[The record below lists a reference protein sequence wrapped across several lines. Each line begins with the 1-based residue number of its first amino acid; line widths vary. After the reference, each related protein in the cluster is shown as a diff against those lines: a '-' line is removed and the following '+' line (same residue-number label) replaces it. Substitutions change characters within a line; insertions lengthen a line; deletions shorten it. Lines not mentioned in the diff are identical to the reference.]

1 MQRVIAKLQRGIA
14 KLQRGFKAMND
25 QETEKDQLMQS
36 ISNAIV
42 EIQQEKEASKLKSL
56 SRHNPEKVAKIL
68 YLHSLGCS
76 QTNMIRRHSMSRSTV
91 VQVLVDYSDY
101 TGSFRE
107 LGGQLAARSYINLE
121 SLEEDMI
128 DSLRVKLEN
137 GYDPEFRDLK
147 EISIAKANS
156 QRQAMTAR
164 GEASQVVDVN
174 NNYTVDDFKETM
186 SAARKRI
193 EAIKAKAI
201 DAQVQ
206 EVQEVQEVQGEQGE

>member
-1 MQRVIAKLQRGIA
+1 MS
-14 KLQRGFKAMND
+14 D
-25 QETEKDQLMQS
+25 QETEKNQLMQS

-42 EIQQEKEASKLKSL
+42 EIQREKEVGKIKSL

-128 DSLRVKLEN
+128 DALRLKLEG
-137 GYDPEFRDLK
+137 GYEPEFRDLK
-147 EISIAKANS
+147 EISISKANS
-156 QRQAMTAR
+156 HRQAMTAR
-164 GEASQVVDVN
+164 GEASHVVDVN

-186 SAARKRI
+186 DAARKRI
-193 EAIKAKAI
+193 ESIKAKAI
-201 DAQVQ
+201 EAQVVQ
-206 EVQEVQEVQGEQGE
+206 VVEVSDDQDN